1 MRIQP
6 VVSIC
11 VLISTLM
18 TSSYG
23 QLKNPEAVKS
33 PERASIKAL
42 SKEVDWA
49 GIWKGKIAG
58 QLEIIFHLQAP
69 VKASDKWTGNFDV
82 PMQKVK
88 GFVLDHIEIK
98 GDEIK
103 FELGGVP
110 GNAKYE
116 GRITGNL
123 QEIEGRFRQFVI
135 NQPMKLAKDSV
146 KPIVFD
152 ANQINILAEKL
163 LKDWNAPGLAIGIV
177 KGGKLIHAAGYGY
190 KNVEKK
196 EKMTADTLL
205 AIGSCTKAFTTA
217 TIAKLVEEGKLDWDR
232 PVNQYLPAFRMVD
245 PFTTQ
250 IVSLRDMV
258 THRTGLPRYD
268 LIWFA
273 GELSR
278 AEILSRVPYLS
289 ASASLRQKW
298 IYNNIM
304 YTTAGAVAE
313 FAGGKP
319 WEQQVRE
326 AFLNPL
332 EMKRTNFHINELQAD
347 PDHSTG
353 YHKPG
358 VAKETWL
365 VKPYREIAGMAP
377 AGSINS
383 SVKEMSAWMNFQLG
397 HGPKNSEGKTLL
409 KETSIRELQS
419 PQMIVA
425 GGLPPAERTDIHSM
439 GYAMGWS
446 VESYRGHKH
455 VHHGGAIDG
464 FVAQVDLFPD
474 DDLGI
479 VALANQ
485 SGSALPSVI
494 CPTIADMMLKLD
506 PVDWS
511 GQVLA
516 KVEAGKKIEAS
527 IKTEAGKSRVAGTKP
542 SHELKDYVGV
552 YHNAAFGRVE
562 IKIEGDHLGL
572 KYGRV
577 QFPLEHWHYDVFN
590 ASKTKPEDDGFEDKK
605 FQFQMDA
612 KGVITSISADME
624 PMVPAVVFNRIAE
637 ARLSDPKFLAS
648 LTGEY
653 ELANQVM
660 KIELEGN
667 TLKAVLPGQ
676 PVYKLL
682 PERGLT
688 FLFDGLNGFKME
700 FEMDANGK
708 PIGVSIEQPNGT
720 FKAKKKLK

>member
-1 MRIQP
+1 M
-6 VVSIC
+6 C
-11 VLISTLM
+11 VLISTLV
-18 TSSYG
+18 TSSHG
-23 QLKNPEAVKS
+23 QLKNSEVVKKS
-33 PERASIKAL
+33 ESFATKTLLKDS
-42 SKEVDWA
+42 DWT
-49 GIWKGKIAG
+49 GTWKGLIAG
-58 QLEIIFHLQAP
+58 QLEIIFHLQGP
-69 VKASDKWTGNFDV
+69 VKAGDKWTGNFDV
-82 PMQKVK
+82 PMQMVK

-103 FELGGVP
+103 FELVGVP

-116 GRITGNL
+116 GRMTESL
-123 QEIEGRFRQFVI
+123 QMIDGRFRQFVI
-135 NQPMKLAKDSV
+135 NQPMKLAKDTA
-146 KPIVFD
+146 KPVVFD
-152 ANQINILAEKL
+152 SRQINALAEKL

-190 KNVEKK
+190 KDVEKK
-196 EKMTADTLL
+196 EKMSADTLL

-232 PVNQYLPAFRMVD
+232 PVNHYWPGFRIAD

-250 IVSLRDMV
+250 IITLRDMV
-258 THRTGLPRYD
+258 THRTGLPRHD
-268 LIWFA
+268 LIWFT

-278 AEILSRVPYLS
+278 AEILSRVPHLA

-313 FAGGKP
+313 LAGGKP

-332 EMKRTNFHINELQAD
+332 EMKRTNFHINELKAD
-347 PDHSTG
+347 PDHATG

-397 HGPKNSEGKTLL
+397 HGPKNSEGNPLL

-419 PQMIVA
+419 PQMIIV
-425 GGLPPAERTDIHSM
+425 GGLTPAERNDVHSM

-446 VESYRGHKH
+446 VESYRGHRH
-455 VHHGGAIDG
+455 VQHGGAIDG

-474 DDLGI
+474 DDFGI
-479 VALANQ
+479 VALVNQ
-485 SGSALPSVI
+485 SGSALPGVI
-494 CPTIADMMLKLD
+494 CPTIADMLLELD

-516 KVEAGKKIEAS
+516 KVEAVKKVEAS
-527 IKTEAGKSRVAGTKP
+527 TKTEMGKSRVAGTKP

-552 YHNAAFGRVE
+552 FQNAAYSRVE
-562 IKIEGDHLGL
+562 IKLEGDHLSL
-572 KYGRV
+572 QYGNV
-577 QFPLEHWHYDVFN
+577 KFDLGHWHYDVFN
-590 ASKTKPEDDGFEDKK
+590 PIKTKPEDDAFEDKK
-605 FQFQMDA
+605 FQFHMDP
-612 KGVITSISADME
+612 KGLIYSVSADME
-624 PMVPAVVFNRIAE
+624 PMVPPVVFNRIAE
-637 ARLSDPKFLAS
+637 ERLRDPKFLAS
-648 LTGEY
+648 FTGEY

-676 PVYKLL
+676 PVYKLV

>member
-1 MRIQP
+1 M
-6 VVSIC
+6 C
-11 VLISTLM
+11 VLISTLE
-18 TSSYG
+18 TSSHG
-23 QLKNPEAVKS
+23 QLKNPEVVKKS
-33 PERASIKAL
+33 ESSATKAL
-42 SKEVDWA
+42 SKDSDWT
-49 GIWKGKIAG
+49 GTWKGLVAG
-58 QLEIIFHLQAP
+58 QLEIVFHLQAP
-69 VKASDKWTGNFDV
+69 VKAGDKWTGNFDV

-116 GRITGNL
+116 GRMTESL
-123 QEIEGRFRQFVI
+123 QMIDGRFRQFVI
-135 NQPMKLAKDSV
+135 NQPMKLAKDTS
-146 KPIVFD
+146 KPVAFD
-152 ANQINILAEKL
+152 SRQVNALAEKL

-177 KGGKLIHAAGYGY
+177 KGGKLIHSAGYGY
-190 KNVEKK
+190 KNVEMK
-196 EKMTADTLL
+196 EKMSADTLL

-232 PVNQYLPAFRMVD
+232 PVNQYWPGFRIAD

-250 IVSLRDMV
+250 IITLRDMV
-258 THRTGLPRYD
+258 THRTGLPRHD
-268 LIWFA
+268 LIWFT

-278 AEILSRVPYLS
+278 AEILSRVPHLA

-313 FAGGKP
+313 LAGGKP

-332 EMKRTNFHINELQAD
+332 EMKRTNFHINELKAD
-347 PDHSTG
+347 PDHATG

-358 VAKETWL
+358 VAKETWM

-397 HGPKNSEGKTLL
+397 HGPKNSEGKLLL

-419 PQMIVA
+419 PQMVIAA
-425 GGLPPAERTDIHSM
+425 GLSPAERNDVHSM

-446 VESYRGHKH
+446 VESYRGHRH
-455 VHHGGAIDG
+455 VQHGGAIDG

-474 DDLGI
+474 DDFGI
-479 VALANQ
+479 VALVNQ
-485 SGSALPSVI
+485 SGSALPGVI
-494 CPTIADMMLKLD
+494 CPTIADILLKLD

-516 KVEAGKKIEAS
+516 KVEALKKIEAS
-527 IKTEAGKSRVAGTKP
+527 TKAELGKSRVAGTKP
-542 SHELKDYVGV
+542 SHELKDYVGI
-552 YHNAAFGRVE
+552 YQNAAFGRLE
-562 IKIEGDHLGL
+562 IKLDGDHLGL
-572 KYGRV
+572 QYGNV
-577 QFPLEHWHYDVFN
+577 KFDLGHWHYDVFN
-590 ASKTKPEDDGFEDKK
+590 AIKTKPEDDAFEDKK
-605 FQFQMDA
+605 FQFHMDA
-612 KGVITSISADME
+612 KGLISSISADME
-624 PMVPAVVFNRIAE
+624 PMVPPVVFNRIAE
-637 ARLSDPKFLAS
+637 ERLRDPKFLAS
-648 LTGEY
+648 FTGEY

-676 PVYKLL
+676 PVYKLV

>member
-1 MRIQP
+1 
-6 VVSIC
+6 
-11 VLISTLM
+11 
-18 TSSYG
+18 
-23 QLKNPEAVKS
+23 
-33 PERASIKAL
+33 
-42 SKEVDWA
+42 
-49 GIWKGKIAG
+49 
-58 QLEIIFHLQAP
+58 
-69 VKASDKWTGNFDV
+69 
-82 PMQKVK
+82 
-88 GFVLDHIEIK
+88 
-98 GDEIK
+98 
-103 FELGGVP
+103 
-110 GNAKYE
+110 
-116 GRITGNL
+116 
-123 QEIEGRFRQFVI
+123 
-135 NQPMKLAKDSV
+135 
-146 KPIVFD
+146 
-152 ANQINILAEKL
+152 
-163 LKDWNAPGLAIGIV
+163 
-177 KGGKLIHAAGYGY
+177 
-190 KNVEKK
+190 
-196 EKMTADTLL
+196 MTADTIL

-232 PVNQYLPAFRMVD
+232 PVNHYWPGFRIAD

-250 IVSLRDMV
+250 IITLRDMV
-258 THRTGLPRYD
+258 THRTGLPRHD
-268 LIWFA
+268 LIWFT

-278 AEILSRVPYLS
+278 AEILSRVPHLA

-313 FAGGKP
+313 LAGGKP

-332 EMKRTNFHINELQAD
+332 EMKRTNFHINELKAD
-347 PDHSTG
+347 PDHATG

-397 HGPKNSEGKTLL
+397 HGPKNSEGNPLL

-419 PQMIVA
+419 PQMIIV
-425 GGLPPAERTDIHSM
+425 GGLTPAERNDVHSM

-446 VESYRGHKH
+446 VESYRGHRH
-455 VHHGGAIDG
+455 VQHGGAIDG

-474 DDLGI
+474 DDFGI
-479 VALANQ
+479 VALVNQ
-485 SGSALPSVI
+485 SGSALPGVI
-494 CPTIADMMLKLD
+494 CPTIADMLLELD

-516 KVEAGKKIEAS
+516 KVEA
-527 IKTEAGKSRVAGTKP
+527 VQ
-542 SHELKDYVGV
+542 
-552 YHNAAFGRVE
+552 NAAYSRVE
-562 IKIEGDHLGL
+562 IKLEGDHLSL
-572 KYGRV
+572 QYGNV
-577 QFPLEHWHYDVFN
+577 KFDLGHWHYDVFN
-590 ASKTKPEDDGFEDKK
+590 PIKTKPEDDAFEDKK
-605 FQFQMDA
+605 FQFHMDP
-612 KGVITSISADME
+612 KGLIYSVSADME
-624 PMVPAVVFNRIAE
+624 PMVPPVVFNRIAE
-637 ARLSDPKFLAS
+637 ERLRDPKFLAS
-648 LTGEY
+648 FTGEY

-676 PVYKLL
+676 PVYKLV